1 MRVPFSCD
9 APPHPALSP
18 GGERGRGEGGQRSA
32 GLTIAV
38 AATLIFLLTT
48 NAATAQ
54 YPGNPYQN
62 LNRFGPPTPGG
73 PYGPGLSPYLNLLR
87 GGLPAVNYYNGVLT
101 ERDRRL
107 FQQQAGQSILG
118 LEQEVGAVQPGEEDL
133 LPTLPGTG
141 HPTAFGYSGS
151 YFPQT
156 IYPGRYGPGG
166 VANALRPRR

>member
-1 MRVPFSCD
+1 MINTFSRD
-9 APPHPALSP
+9 K
-18 GGERGRGEGGQRSA
+18 QRIA
-32 GLTIAV
+32 GFTAAV
-38 AATLIFLLTT
+38 ATFIFLLTT
-48 NAATAQ
+48 NSAMAQ

-87 GGLPAVNYYNGVLT
+87 GGPPAVNYYNGVLS

-118 LEQEVGAVQPGEEDL
+118 LEQEVGTVQPGQEDL
-133 LPTLPGTG
+133 LPTLSGTG

-156 IYPGRYGPGG
+156 AYPGRYGPGG
-166 VANALRPRR
+166 VANTLRPRR

>member
-1 MRVPFSCD
+1 MDAASAKRKPTGRFHMTIPFSRD
-9 APPHPALSP
+9 A
-18 GGERGRGEGGQRSA
+18 QRSA
-32 GLTIAV
+32 GLTVAV
-38 AATLIFLLTT
+38 AAALIFLLTA

-118 LEQEVGAVQPGEEDL
+118 LEQEVGALQPGEEDL

-166 VANALRPRR
+166 VASGLRPRR

>member
-1 MRVPFSCD
+1 
-9 APPHPALSP
+9 L
-18 GGERGRGEGGQRSA
+18 
-32 GLTIAV
+32 IAV
-38 AATLIFLLTT
+38 SASLILLLIA
-48 NAATAQ
+48 NEASAQ

-62 LNRFGPPTPGG
+62 FNRFGPPTPGG

-87 GGLPAVNYYNGVLT
+87 GGLPAVNYYNGVLS

-118 LEQEVGAVQPGEEDL
+118 LEQEVNAVQPGTEDL

-166 VANALRPRR
+166 VAASLRPRR

>member
-1 MRVPFSCD
+1 VGFT
-9 APPHPALSP
+9 A
-18 GGERGRGEGGQRSA
+18 
-32 GLTIAV
+32 AV
-38 AATLIFLLTT
+38 ATFIFLLTT

-62 LNRFGPPTPGG
+62 LNRFGPPPGG

-87 GGLPAVNYYNGVLT
+87 GGPPAVNYYNGVLS
-101 ERDRRL
+101 ERDRRM

-118 LEQEVGAVQPGEEDL
+118 LEQEVGTIQPGQEDL

-141 HPTAFGYSGS
+141 HPTTFGYSGS

-156 IYPGRYGPGG
+156 AYPGRYGPGG
-166 VANALRPRR
+166 AANALRPRR